1 MALTSCS
8 RIHLIHKSKISKRKD
23 ITDFWTSFCMAEK
36 MWNMPISNTY
46 CERETSITWPIID
59 RFPFISFYL
68 EFGNSVTLFINT
80 KKLSWDLP
88 NIHNRFIQY
97 IKRKPSKE
105 GNFADSFVSNKLSKE
120 LFHWQMFL
128 LDSTKNYF
136 LVLKDTLQNI
146 KCNRRKICCWFR
158 SVCLFIA
165 KY

>member
-1 MALTSCS
+1 
-8 RIHLIHKSKISKRKD
+8 
-23 ITDFWTSFCMAEK
+23 
-36 MWNMPISNTY
+36 MPINNTY

-59 RFPFISFYL
+59 RFPFILFYL
-68 EFGNSVTLFINT
+68 DFWQQRHPFHQY

-146 KCNRRKICCWFR
+146 KCNQRKICCCFSQRYFVYCNILDEIKKTFINNTNTMCFVFLFR
-158 SVCLFIA
+158 NKIFLLEIEFFL
-165 KY
+165 

>member
-1 MALTSCS
+1 MASEL
-8 RIHLIHKSKISKRKD
+8 RFVWKK
-23 ITDFWTSFCMAEK
+23 K

-120 LFHWQMFL
+120 LFSLTNVF
-128 LDSTKNYF
+128 LDSTKNYC

-146 KCNRRKICCWFR
+146 KYDQRKICCNF
-158 SVCLFIA
+158 S
-165 KY
+165 